1 MLAIASAEAL
11 SILDQTA
18 LKKSFYTPHS
28 SLALSSP
35 PVASSWSSDNKFLF
49 IASENVVQKYDVD
62 RKSLMTI
69 YRGTESISSLVVKDT
84 TVVIIA
90 AGEQVQ
96 MLECSSIVKISET
109 FNSHTDIVTSL
120 SLSNDSTLCASTS
133 RNAVHVH
140 DLVLS
145 SHTPLQGLP
154 VSDQY
159 SIETCTFHSHSR
171 TRLLLG
177 ISKQF
182 VIYDINRP
190 SGPLK
195 VIPLNDNTPGNI
207 TAISC
212 SPFSKTLIAIATS
225 GGTIGLVDLD
235 KEKGLFRIINVKSP
249 VASLS
254 FSQEGASIYVGT
266 EDGKLLILDLRA
278 LDKPPKCLVIS
289 DLGARL
295 ATMSVQVSIPGLMC
309 WKSALS
315 ITQVKTKPAAEP
327 LQKPVAASKSTEP
340 ISSGKASATI
350 SSVQK
355 LSPPLRTA
363 SSASSRKGPV
373 VSSARTTKASLAKES
388 LSSNSSIPMKP
399 TAGTVQKH
407 TRSPASKSPT
417 QGAVGRTGLLRP
429 PPRSSPLTASSLKSK
444 ASLKGEPSQ
453 RPRTTSTG
461 SRTTIKSSPLHV
473 TSKEAK
479 QDAGSVPPIR
489 TRTVS
494 TTSSRA
500 PKASTSSGGTPR
512 AGNSISPNAG
522 SVPPNRTRTVSTT
535 SSRAPKTSTSSGG
548 TPRPGKSS
556 SPTSGS
562 TKAANDRLTA
572 PKDAKK
578 ARFPSSSGL
587 GRTGIMQAATNSSTS
602 RSSRSQ
608 DGTKLSSTS
617 NPVLSSNTRTPS
629 PDLSDIET
637 IARSGPEPVT
647 PMPRQHRA
655 IAFQDGQR
663 GDEGEDIDLLA
674 RTHGFSKKDFDKG
687 KTRTVLFQDDG
698 KKSDSEQDEK
708 NAGSDDENESE
719 KENHREGSL
728 SWQISPRRPEPTGL
742 SASTSAPWKASPLRH
757 SQSQSPL
764 RVQYPNIPASP
775 GGTSPRDLLRNIV
788 RDVMY
793 DFHQESRAD
802 MIGLHLDLVRMGRGW
817 KKELRELMGEYNGEL
832 EELREENRRL
842 REENERLRRGY

>member
-69 YRGTESISSLVVKDT
+69 YTGTESILSLVVKDT

-96 MLECSSIVKISET
+96 MLECGSIVKISET
-109 FNSHTDIVTSL
+109 SNSHTDIVNSL
-120 SLSNDSTLCASTS
+120 SLSSDSTLCASTS

-159 SIETCTFHSHSR
+159 SIETCAFHSHSR

-177 ISKQF
+177 IGKQF
-182 VIYDINRP
+182 VIYDINQP
-190 SGPLK
+190 SRPLK
-195 VIPLNDNTPGNI
+195 VIPLSDNTPGNI

-289 DLGARL
+289 DIGARL
-295 ATMSVQVSIPGLMC
+295 ATISV
-309 WKSALS
+309 
-315 ITQVKTKPAAEP
+315 QVKTKPAAEP
-327 LQKPVAASKSTEP
+327 LQKAVAATKSTEP

-355 LSPPLRTA
+355 HSPPLRTA
-363 SSASSRKGPV
+363 LSASSRKGPV

-388 LSSNSSIPMKP
+388 LSSNSLANQERAISPNENDDFSLHLEEPHVAINGTQKRLRSTPMKT

-407 TRSPASKSPT
+407 TRSPASKPPT

-453 RPRTTSTG
+453 RPRTTSTA

-548 TPRPGKSS
+548 TPRPGKST
-556 SPTSGS
+556 SPTLGS

-578 ARFPSSSGL
+578 ARFPSSTGL

-608 DGTKLSSTS
+608 NGTKLSSTS

-647 PMPRQHRA
+647 PLPRQRRA
-655 IAFQDGQR
+655 IASRDGQR

-674 RTHGFSKKDFDKG
+674 RTHGFPKKNSGKAS
-687 KTRTVLFQDDG
+687 KTRKKQVQMTRTSQKKRTTERGVYPG
-698 KKSDSEQDEK
+698 KYLPEDPNPQV
-708 NAGSDDENESE
+708 
-719 KENHREGSL
+719 SL
-728 SWQISPRRPEPTGL
+728 HRRPPLGKHHPFVILNLNHL
-742 SASTSAPWKASPLRH
+742 SACNIQTFQPLPVVLH
-757 SQSQSPL
+757 PETFCETLSGMSC
-764 RVQYPNIPASP
+764 
-775 GGTSPRDLLRNIV
+775 
-788 RDVMY
+788 
-793 DFHQESRAD
+793 
-802 MIGLHLDLVRMGRGW
+802 MISIRSLAQI
-817 KKELRELMGEYNGEL
+817 
-832 EELREENRRL
+832 
-842 REENERLRRGY
+842 

>member
-69 YRGTESISSLVVKDT
+69 YTGTESILSLVVKDT

-96 MLECSSIVKISET
+96 MLECGSIVKISET

-177 ISKQF
+177 IGKQF
-182 VIYDINRP
+182 VIYDINQP

-195 VIPLNDNTPGNI
+195 VIPLSDNTPGNI

-235 KEKGLFRIINVKSP
+235 KEVLGLFRIINVKSL

-363 SSASSRKGPV
+363 SSASRLRS
-373 VSSARTTKASLAKES
+373 T
-388 LSSNSSIPMKP
+388 PMKT

-453 RPRTTSTG
+453 RPRTTSTA

-512 AGNSISPNAG
+512 VGNSISPNAG
-522 SVPPNRTRTVSTT
+522 SVPPIRTRTVSTT
-535 SSRAPKTSTSSGG
+535 SRAPKTSTSSGG
-548 TPRPGKSS
+548 TPRPGNST

-562 TKAANDRLTA
+562 TKAANDRLTV

-578 ARFPSSSGL
+578 ARFPS
-587 GRTGIMQAATNSSTS
+587 I
-602 RSSRSQ
+602 
-608 DGTKLSSTS
+608 
-617 NPVLSSNTRTPS
+617 LSSNTRTPS

-647 PMPRQHRA
+647 PLPRQRRA
-655 IAFQDGQR
+655 IASRDGQR

-674 RTHGFSKKDFDKG
+674 RTHGFPKKNSGKG

-698 KKSDSEQDEK
+698 KQSDSEQDEK
-708 NAGSDDENESE
+708 KAGSDDENESE

>member
-69 YRGTESISSLVVKDT
+69 YTGTESILSLVVKDT

-96 MLECSSIVKISET
+96 MLECGSIVKISET
-109 FNSHTDIVTSL
+109 SNSHTDIVNSL
-120 SLSNDSTLCASTS
+120 SLSSDSTLCASTS

-159 SIETCTFHSHSR
+159 SIETCAFHSHSR

-177 ISKQF
+177 IGKQF
-182 VIYDINRP
+182 VIYDINQP
-190 SGPLK
+190 SRPLK
-195 VIPLNDNTPGNI
+195 VIPLSDNTPGNI

-289 DLGARL
+289 DIGARL
-295 ATMSVQVSIPGLMC
+295 ATISVQ
-309 WKSALS
+309 
-315 ITQVKTKPAAEP
+315 TKPAAEP
-327 LQKPVAASKSTEP
+327 LQKAVAATKSTEP

-355 LSPPLRTA
+355 HSPPLRTA
-363 SSASSRKGPV
+363 LSASSRKGPV

-388 LSSNSSIPMKP
+388 LSSNSLANQERAISPNENDDFSLHLEEPHVAINGTQKRLRSTPMKT

-407 TRSPASKSPT
+407 TRSPASKPPT

-453 RPRTTSTG
+453 RPRTTSTA

-479 QDAGSVPPIR
+479 QD
-489 TRTVS
+489 
-494 TTSSRA
+494 
-500 PKASTSSGGTPR
+500 
-512 AGNSISPNAG
+512 AG

-548 TPRPGKSS
+548 TPRPGKST
-556 SPTSGS
+556 SPTLGS

-578 ARFPSSSGL
+578 ARFPSSTGL

-608 DGTKLSSTS
+608 NGTKLSSTS

-647 PMPRQHRA
+647 PLPRQRRA
-655 IAFQDGQR
+655 IASRDGQR

-674 RTHGFSKKDFDKG
+674 RTHGFPKKNSGKG

-698 KKSDSEQDEK
+698 KQSDSEQDEK
-708 NAGSDDENESE
+708 KAGSDDENESE